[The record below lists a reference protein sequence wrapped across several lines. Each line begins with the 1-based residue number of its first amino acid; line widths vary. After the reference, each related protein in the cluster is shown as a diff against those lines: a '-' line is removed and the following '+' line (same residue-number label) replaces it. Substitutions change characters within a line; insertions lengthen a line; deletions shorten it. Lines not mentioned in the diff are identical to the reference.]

1 MTAPPSDGNYIT
13 IDGTLYFVVR
23 NARIKVTEH
32 FPATGPTV
40 TDLVEDA
47 ITYSAKSA

>member
-1 MTAPPSDGNYIT
+1 MTAPLSDGNYIT
-13 IDGTLYFVVR
+13 IDGTLYFVVG

-32 FPATGPTV
+32 FPQTGPTI

-47 ITYSAKSA
+47 ISYNAKSA